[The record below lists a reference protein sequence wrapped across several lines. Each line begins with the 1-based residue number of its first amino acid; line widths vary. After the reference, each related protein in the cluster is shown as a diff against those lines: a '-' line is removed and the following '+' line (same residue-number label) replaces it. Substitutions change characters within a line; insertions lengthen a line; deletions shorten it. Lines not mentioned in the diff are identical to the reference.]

1 MESNSRPR
9 RKAKDQALENPV
21 WQPFRARSKPSH
33 KRELSTSGK
42 VEPVPTNQAKSGK
55 ALSRKTKA
63 TVAVPAKNK
72 RDAKSSNS
80 EDSEEAQMWRQSKKA
95 RKSAINIIES
105 EPESD
110 ASMSKSA
117 KDSESETEPAES
129 VAKGLSGEIPT
140 MARLKRLYQGQTAAT
155 SPSPKA
161 RSASQS
167 SKTPPPPIW
176 GSQLKPLNSRE
187 RKHAAEV
194 PLWDPIM
201 TSSSFGSQG
210 PTSRVKKTSRTCSNE
225 SILAEDEAED
235 DSDVGTLNIKSEAH
249 SDAESEAESH
259 DTTESLLRLDPT
271 ARLVYT
277 KTGSVR
283 LTDQNI
289 ELRKVIQRGIL
300 EVKAYIAFEH
310 GYPDLVTKNVY
321 THDIL
326 LKAAR
331 YHAAVPIE
339 KRMQTDD
346 EYLLALTNL
355 IDARA
360 SLFRSDIKEVT
371 SKSIIGYFRL
381 GGSDSNTIIDR
392 LLASHS
398 YIFPQAFDAAG
409 LPSPNQQ
416 KPYQMQPVFLILHE
430 VFFKQLKSIGVQFSQ
445 RFCDI
450 AKNKGGRPEIPIP
463 MLAIVFTA
471 IRATLLAK
479 RNKSSDDFKFTGNQ
493 FLDIYNHHVSLLG
506 SIKKK
511 APIKFHKMMSD
522 IYEEVNRFRHSI
534 SGAYDQDDSL
544 SFLDLDGMD
553 DE

>member
-1 MESNSRPR
+1 MVSNSHLR
-9 RKAKDQALENPV
+9 RKAKDLVLENPV
-21 WQPFRARSKPSH
+21 WQPLEARSKQSH
-33 KRELSTSGK
+33 KHELSTSGK
-42 VEPVPTNQAKSGK
+42 VSPDHSDQAKSGK
-55 ALSRKTKA
+55 
-63 TVAVPAKNK
+63 
-72 RDAKSSNS
+72 DS
-80 EDSEEAQMWRQSKKA
+80 EDSEEAQMSRWQQSKKV
-95 RKSAINIIES
+95 RKSAIDIKS

-117 KDSESETEPAES
+117 EDLESETEPAES

-140 MARLKRLYQGQTAAT
+140 MACLKRPYQGQTAAT

-161 RSASQS
+161 MSTSQS
-167 SKTPPPPIW
+167 SKTPPPPVW
-176 GSQLKPLNSRE
+176 GSQLKPSNARE
-187 RKHAAEV
+187 RKHAAEYYLCQQYV

-201 TSSSFGSQG
+201 TCSSFESQC
-210 PTSRVKKTSRTCSNE
+210 PTSRVKKTSRTCSEE
-225 SILAEDEAED
+225 SILLEDKAK
-235 DSDVGTLNIKSEAH
+235 DSDNSNVGSLNIKSEAH
-249 SDAESEAESH
+249 SNAESKAESH
-259 DTTESLLRLDPT
+259 ESSLHVLDPT
-271 ARLVYT
+271 ARIVYT

-310 GYPDLVTKNVY
+310 GYPDLVTKNIY
-321 THDIL
+321 TRDIL
-326 LKAAR
+326 LKAAQ
-331 YHAAVPIE
+331 YHTAVPIE

-371 SKSIIGYFRL
+371 SKSIIGYFCL
-381 GGSDSNTIIDR
+381 GGSNSNAIIDR

-398 YIFPQAFDAAG
+398 YIFLQSFD
-409 LPSPNQQ
+409 
-416 KPYQMQPVFLILHE
+416 
-430 VFFKQLKSIGVQFSQ
+430 
-445 RFCDI
+445 
-450 AKNKGGRPEIPIP
+450 
-463 MLAIVFTA
+463 

-493 FLDIYNHHVSLLG
+493 FLDIYNHHMSLLG
-506 SIKKK
+506 SIQKK

-534 SGAYDQDDSL
+534 SGAYNQDDSL
-544 SFLDLDGMD
+544 SFLDLDSMD

>member
-1 MESNSRPR
+1 
-9 RKAKDQALENPV
+9 
-21 WQPFRARSKPSH
+21 
-33 KRELSTSGK
+33 
-42 VEPVPTNQAKSGK
+42 
-55 ALSRKTKA
+55 
-63 TVAVPAKNK
+63 
-72 RDAKSSNS
+72 
-80 EDSEEAQMWRQSKKA
+80 
-95 RKSAINIIES
+95 
-105 EPESD
+105 
-110 ASMSKSA
+110 
-117 KDSESETEPAES
+117 
-129 VAKGLSGEIPT
+129 
-140 MARLKRLYQGQTAAT
+140 
-155 SPSPKA
+155 
-161 RSASQS
+161 
-167 SKTPPPPIW
+167 
-176 GSQLKPLNSRE
+176 
-187 RKHAAEV
+187 
-194 PLWDPIM
+194 M

-259 DTTESLLRLDPT
+259 DTTESLLCLDPT
-271 ARLVYT
+271 AHLVYT

-289 ELRKVIQRGIL
+289 ELRKVIQCGIL

-310 GYPDLVTKNVY
+310 GYPDLITKNVY
-321 THDIL
+321 TRNIL
-326 LKAAR
+326 LKAAQ
-331 YHAAVPIE
+331 YHAAAPIE
-339 KRMQTDD
+339 KQMQTDD

-371 SKSIIGYFRL
+371 SKSIIGYFCL
-381 GGSDSNTIIDR
+381 GGSDSNAIIDQ

-398 YIFPQAFDAAG
+398 YIFPQAFD
-409 LPSPNQQ
+409 

-430 VFFKQLKSIGVQFSQ
+430 VFFKQFSQ
-445 RFCDI
+445 RFCNI

-463 MLAIVFTA
+463 MLAIVCTA
-471 IRATLLAK
+471 ICATLLAK

-511 APIKFHKMMSD
+511 VPIKFHKMMSD
-522 IYEEVNRFRHSI
+522 IYEEVNRFCHSI

>member
-1 MESNSRPR
+1 M
-9 RKAKDQALENPV
+9 
-21 WQPFRARSKPSH
+21 
-33 KRELSTSGK
+33 
-42 VEPVPTNQAKSGK
+42 
-55 ALSRKTKA
+55 A
-63 TVAVPAKNK
+63 TVVAVPAKNK
-72 RDAKSSNS
+72 NIKSSNS
-80 EDSEEAQMWRQSKKA
+80 EDSEETQMSWWQRSKKV
-95 RKSAINIIES
+95 RKSAINIES

-129 VAKGLSGEIPT
+129 VAKGLSGERP
-140 MARLKRLYQGQTAAT
+140 YQGQTAAI

-161 RSASQS
+161 MSASQS
-167 SKTPPPPIW
+167 SRTPPPPVW
-176 GSQLKPLNSRE
+176 GSQLEPLNARQ

-201 TSSSFGSQG
+201 TSLSFESQH
-210 PTSRVKKTSRTCSNE
+210 PTSHVKKTSRTCSEE
-225 SILAEDEAED
+225 SILLEDEAKDSD
-235 DSDVGTLNIKSEAH
+235 DSNVGSLNIKSKAH

-259 DTTESLLRLDPT
+259 ESSLHVLDPM
-271 ARLVYT
+271 ARIVYT

-289 ELRKVIQRGIL
+289 ELHKVIQRGIL
-300 EVKAYIAFEH
+300 KVKAYIAFKH
-310 GYPDLVTKNVY
+310 RYPDLITKNVY
-321 THDIL
+321 TRDIL
-326 LKAAR
+326 LKAAW
-331 YHAAVPIE
+331 YHTAAPIE

-346 EYLLALTNL
+346 KYLLALTNL

-360 SLFRSDIKEVT
+360 SLFHSDIKE
-371 SKSIIGYFRL
+371 
-381 GGSDSNTIIDR
+381 
-392 LLASHS
+392 
-398 YIFPQAFDAAG
+398 AAG

-416 KPYQMQPVFLILHE
+416 KLYQTQPVFLILHE
-430 VFFKQLKSIGVQFSQ
+430 VFFKQLKSVGVQFSQ

-450 AKNKGGRPEIPIP
+450 VKNKGGRPEIPIP
-463 MLAIVFTA
+463 MLAIVCTA

-479 RNKSSDDFKFTGNQ
+479 WNKSSDDFKFMGNQ

-506 SIKKK
+506 SIQKK

-534 SGAYDQDDSL
+534 SGAYDQNVSL

-553 DE
+553 NE